1 MANRRWDKGARSFV
15 TLTLAGFA
23 QAALAQTAPDA
34 GRTLQQEP
42 PVLQVP
48 KASPGVIV
56 ETPRPAVTAPGG
68 AQVVLESVSFTG
80 NTVFSEAQLLAVLG
94 DIKGKPID
102 FAGMR
107 ELAARIADH
116 YRSSGYPFARAV
128 LPPQPLQAGAL
139 RIEVIEGRYGEV
151 TAKGAADL
159 TAGAQRFLS
168 PLKPGDVIESAP
180 LERATLILSDQPGL
194 RVVPTIRPGQA
205 LGTGDLDAEVTRTE
219 RISGDVGLDNF
230 GNRYTGENRA
240 RLNVNANS
248 PFMLG
253 DQLALRGL
261 LTEQGMWYGSLGYSL
276 PLGPSGLRAQASY
289 AHTYYELGK
298 DFASLDATGTAD
310 VTSLGLSYPIV
321 RSQRANLTV
330 AGAYQHKELHDK
342 QGAVGSSSDKS
353 SDSLPLT
360 LSYDLRDRLGGGG
373 ITYGA
378 LTWTSGRLKL
388 DSTLAA
394 ADRLS
399 AKTEGRFHK
408 INLDVARIQTIT
420 GPLSAYGRFSGQW
433 AGKNLDSSEGFGLGG
448 ATGVRA
454 YPVGEAYGDE
464 GWLTQWEIR
473 YTSGGFTPYG
483 FYDAGEIRVDA
494 KPFGSGTN
502 KRSIAGAGAGLR
514 YQIDHWSI
522 DVALAWRTRGGRPQS
537 DTADRDPRGWL
548 TLRYTF

>member
-1 MANRRWDKGARSFV
+1 MNRRSAKGARSFV
-15 TLTLAGFA
+15 AMALACFA
-23 QAALAQTAPDA
+23 QAVSAQTPPDA
-34 GRTLQQEP
+34 GRSLQQEP

-48 KASPGVIV
+48 KASPSVIL
-56 ETPRPAVTAPGG
+56 ETPRPAVAAPGG

-94 DIKGKPID
+94 DVRGKSFD
-102 FAGMR
+102 LAGLR

-116 YRSSGYPFARAV
+116 YRGAGYPFARAV

-159 TAGAQRFLS
+159 TAGAGRFLAA
-168 PLKPGDVIESAP
+168 LKPGEVIESAA
-180 LERATLILSDQPGL
+180 LERATLILNDQPGL
-194 RVVPTIRPGQA
+194 RVVPLIRPGQA
-205 LGTGDLDAEVTRTE
+205 LGTGDLEVAAERTE
-219 RISGDVGLDNF
+219 RIAGDVGLDNH
-230 GNRYTGENRA
+230 GNRYTGEMRA
-240 RLNVNANS
+240 RLNVTANS
-248 PFMLG
+248 PFLFG
-253 DQLALRGL
+253 DQLAVRGL
-261 LTEQGMWYGSLGYSL
+261 WTEQGMWYGSLGYNL
-276 PLGPSGLRAQASY
+276 PLGASGLRAQAGY
-289 AHTYYELGK
+289 THTYYQLGK

-321 RSQRANLTV
+321 RSQRANLT
-330 AGAYQHKELHDK
+330 AGAAYQHKSLNDK
-342 QGAVGSSSDKS
+342 QGAVASSSEKS

-373 ITYGA
+373 ITYGM
-378 LTWTSGRLKL
+378 LTYTSGRLKL
-388 DSTLAA
+388 DPTLAA

-399 AKTEGRFHK
+399 ANTEGRFHK
-408 INLDVARIQTIT
+408 VNLDVARIQALS
-420 GPLSAYGRFSGQW
+420 GPLSAYARFSGQW

-464 GWLTQWEIR
+464 GWLAQWEIR
-473 YTSGGFTPYG
+473 YTSGAFIPYA

-494 KPFGSGTN
+494 KPFGSGNN

-514 YQIDHWSI
+514 YQIDRWSV
-522 DVALAWRTRGGRPQS
+522 DVALAWRTHGDRPQS
-537 DTADRDPRGWL
+537 DTADRNPRGWL
-548 TLRYTF
+548 TLGYTF